1 MKPQLN
7 LENLSQQQFDYIL
20 NILIMYK
27 QVCPKED
34 VYLNEKSILK
44 SLKLVEL
51 VNNNNNKN

>member
-20 NILIMYK
+20 NLLIMYK

-44 SLKLVEL
+44 SLKLVDL
-51 VNNNNNKN
+51 VNKDKN

>member
-7 LENLSQQQFDYIL
+7 LENLSQEQFDYIL
-20 NILIMYK
+20 NLLIMYK

-34 VYLNEKSILK
+34 VYLNEKSIMK

-51 VNNNNNKN
+51 VNKEKN

>member
-7 LENLSQQQFDYIL
+7 LESLSQEQFDYVL
-20 NILIMYK
+20 NLLIMYK

-51 VNNNNNKN
+51 VNKEKN